1 MINPRLWQHEK
12 NIQEIFT
19 RFSHILIYYENAIRI
34 FIYLYIYIFLPE
46 EIEFEFKF
54 YNSFTSII
62 YIFRLIHS
70 IIYVQINLIVIQFS
84 FPSMEQSTRQILLVF
99 IATNSILTPCDP

>member
-46 EIEFEFKF
+46 EIEFEFIHF
-54 YNSFTSII
+54 TIPLPRSF
-62 YIFRLIHS
+62 IF
-70 IIYVQINLIVIQFS
+70 F
-84 FPSMEQSTRQILLVF
+84 
-99 IATNSILTPCDP
+99 D